1 MAKQQPKKEPPKKDI
16 GNALNSIKRQFRF
29 LTFIAILFF
38 VIALGGTAAY
48 YYQTRISQDVPT
60 QEWLLDATVAMG
72 MIVLFGVVVLISI
85 ASNGAR
91 VRALTQKAFEQEL
104 GQLRAA
110 TRRAQSLQEMA
121 ATMRATLNLQ
131 KVVSSAI
138 DVCAMAMEDM
148 GIPETSLVA
157 GLFVFDGGELKAV
170 ADRRMGGRPQD
181 ALPDDVGMV
190 ARALQDAE
198 PVASKDPRKEPGL
211 DNFPGFRKCRSA
223 VAIPLRVG
231 FQIFG
236 VLILATEIQIEF
248 DKDQMALFS
257 SVADQAVIAL
267 RNAQLYENLERE
279 KQRLLQAETEA
290 RSQLARDLHD
300 GPTQSVAA
308 IAMRINF
315 IRSMLQNDPEQAQ
328 GELQRVE
335 ELAKE
340 TGKNIRGMLFTLRP
354 LVLET
359 QGLGVAIETIMERT
373 RDENSP
379 NMRMVGGEYGE
390 LLNPRAQ
397 GVLFYM
403 IEEALGNARK
413 HSRANLIE
421 VRFWQE
427 GGLFVCR
434 IQDDGVGFDVEDVMG
449 DYSSRGS
456 LGMINLQERA
466 ENIDAALKV
475 ESVVGKGTAITVVV
489 PLDKQGAEKQAG
501 KPAGKG
507 GRR

>member
-1 MAKQQPKKEPPKKDI
+1 MAKQQAPKEPPKKDI
-16 GNALNSIKRQFRF
+16 GNALKNIRRQFRI
-29 LTFIAILFF
+29 LGGISLFF
-38 VIALGGTAAY
+38 FLIALGGTSY
-48 YYQTRISQDVPT
+48 YFYTPYLRTDTPNS
-60 QEWLLDATVAMG
+60 EWLLDATVSIG
-72 MIVLFGVVVLISI
+72 LLVLFGIVVMLSIS
-85 ASNGAR
+85 ANGAR
-91 VRALTQKAFEQEL
+91 VRALTQKGFDQEL

-121 ATMRATLNLQ
+121 STMRSTLNLQ
-131 KVVSSAI
+131 KVVSSAV
-138 DVCAMAMEDM
+138 DVCAIAMEDM

-157 GLFVFDGGELKAV
+157 GLFLFEDGELKAV
-170 ADRRMGGRPQD
+170 ADRRMGGRPRD
-181 ALPDDVGMV
+181 TLPNDIGMV
-190 ARALQDAE
+190 GRSLQEAE

-211 DNFPGFRKCRSA
+211 DNFPGFRKCKSA

-248 DKDQMALFS
+248 DRQQMSLFA

-267 RNAQLYENLERE
+267 RNAQLYDNLEKE
-279 KQRLLQAETEA
+279 KERLIVAETDA
-290 RSQLARDLHD
+290 RNQLARDLHD
-300 GPTQSVAA
+300 GPTQSIAA

-315 IRSMLQNDPEQAQ
+315 VRSMLQSEPQQAL

-340 TGKNIRGMLFTLRP
+340 TGKNIRNMLFTLRP

-359 QGLGVAIETIMERT
+359 QGLGAAIETIMERT
-373 RDENSP
+373 KDENSP
-379 NMRMVGGEYGE
+379 AMRMVGGEHGE

-427 GGLFVCR
+427 GGLFVAR
-434 IQDDGVGFDVEDVMG
+434 VQDDGVGFEVDEVMG

-456 LGMINLQERA
+456 LGMINLRERA
-466 ENIDAALKV
+466 ENIDASLNI
-475 ESVVGKGTAITVVV
+475 ESVVGKGTAITIVV
-489 PLDKQGAEKQAG
+489 PLDKQGASKTAAKQ
-501 KPAGKG
+501 PAK

>member
-1 MAKQQPKKEPPKKDI
+1 MAKQSPKKEPPKKDI
-16 GNALNSIKRQFRF
+16 ANALTSIKRQFTF
-29 LTFIAILFF
+29 LTLITLLLFLLSAGVVAF
-38 VIALGGTAAY
+38 Y
-48 YYQTRISQDVPT
+48 YYQTYISAEVRT
-60 QEWLLDATVAMG
+60 QEWLLDATIALGAV
-72 MIVLFGVVVLISI
+72 IFFGIFVLITISGYG
-85 ASNGAR
+85 SRVGA
-91 VRALTQKAFEQEL
+91 VTKKAFDQEL

-121 ATMRATLNLQ
+121 ATMRSTLNLQ
-131 KVVSSAI
+131 KVVNSAV
-138 DVCAMAMEDM
+138 DVCAIAMEDM
-148 GIPETSLVA
+148 GIPETSMVA
-157 GLFVFDGGELKAV
+157 GFFVFDGGALKPV
-170 ADRRMGGRPQD
+170 ADRRMNGRPND
-181 ALPDDVGMV
+181 TLPDDIGMV
-190 ARALQDAE
+190 AQALKEAE

-211 DNFPGFRKCRSA
+211 DNFPGFRRCRSA

-279 KQRLLQAETEA
+279 KERLIQAETEA
-290 RSQLARDLHD
+290 RNQLARDLHD

-315 IRSMLQNDPEQAQ
+315 VRSMLQNDPQQAN

-359 QGLGVAIETIMERT
+359 QGLGAAIETIMERT

-379 NMRMVGGEYGE
+379 NMRMVGGEFGE

-427 GGLFVCR
+427 GNLFVCR
-434 IQDDGVGFDVEDVMG
+434 IQDDGVGFDVDEVMG

-475 ESVVGKGTAITVVV
+475 ESVVGKGTALTIVV
-489 PLDKQGAEKQAG
+489 PLDKQGATKAAA
-501 KPAGKG
+501 KPAKG

>member
-1 MAKQQPKKEPPKKDI
+1 
-16 GNALNSIKRQFRF
+16 
-29 LTFIAILFF
+29 
-38 VIALGGTAAY
+38 
-48 YYQTRISQDVPT
+48 
-60 QEWLLDATVAMG
+60 
-72 MIVLFGVVVLISI
+72 
-85 ASNGAR
+85 
-91 VRALTQKAFEQEL
+91 
-104 GQLRAA
+104 
-110 TRRAQSLQEMA
+110 
-121 ATMRATLNLQ
+121 
-131 KVVSSAI
+131 
-138 DVCAMAMEDM
+138 
-148 GIPETSLVA
+148 
-157 GLFVFDGGELKAV
+157 
-170 ADRRMGGRPQD
+170 
-181 ALPDDVGMV
+181 
-190 ARALQDAE
+190 
-198 PVASKDPRKEPGL
+198 
-211 DNFPGFRKCRSA
+211 
-223 VAIPLRVG
+223 
-231 FQIFG
+231 
-236 VLILATEIQIEF
+236 
-248 DKDQMALFS
+248 
-257 SVADQAVIAL
+257 VADQAVIAL
-267 RNAQLYENLERE
+267 RNAQLYDNLEKE
-279 KQRLLQAETEA
+279 KERLIVAETEA
-290 RSQLARDLHD
+290 RNQLARDLHD
-300 GPTQSVAA
+300 GPTQSIAA

-315 IRSMLQNDPEQAQ
+315 VRSMLQNDPEQAQ

-359 QGLGVAIETIMERT
+359 QGLGAAIETIMERT